1 MWTATFINLTR
12 RIAGTE
18 CNVGDNMKD
27 IIEDIPLL
35 EKLAGNRVKGLNL
48 LYADIKKPI

>member
-18 CNVGDNMKD
+18 CNVGDNIKD
-27 IIEDIPLL
+27 KIEDIPLL
-35 EKLAGNRVKGLNL
+35 KNQREIELEDLIFCMRISTNL
-48 LYADIKKPI
+48 